1 MTHDCFFQ
9 SIFNFASRWEVIL
22 FHNSNDN
29 ADNDLDIE
37 KDVFSSCHER
47 GTKRVPMRN
56 RLSDLRILRSDA
68 LPLSYRDSKV
78 RKGW

>member
-1 MTHDCFFQ
+1 MIHDCFFQ
-9 SIFNFASRWEVIL
+9 SIFNFASRWEVVL

-47 GTKRVPMRN
+47 GTKR
-56 RLSDLRILRSDA
+56 
-68 LPLSYRDSKV
+68 KF
-78 RKGW
+78 